1 MSNSGGLILKKGPW
15 SAAEDAILIDYV
27 KKHGEGN
34 WNAVMRNTSL
44 MRCGKSCRL
53 RWANHLRPNLR
64 KGAFSAEEEKVIV
77 ELHSKLGN
85 KWARISAHL
94 PGRTDN
100 EVKNYWN
107 TRLKR
112 RLRQGIPLYPHCL
125 QHNPS
130 SSMSSPPS
138 PPPAPPT
145 PPSLSHL
152 GASHVPFSFLNPL
165 SMSCP
170 MPFFS
175 IHPMSMLS
183 TPPPIGKSYPFSANL
198 AQPKPFQHNAIG
210 MNFSF
215 PSLDQT
221 WEEAKGFDPRG
232 SEFEIKSELP
242 SNQFFQNENADEATD
257 EVNSDN
263 PNVDTGNSGLLDAL
277 LHEARVRGEGKT
289 MKVETV
295 DSDDD
300 HHWENSSSENVYSGL
315 LRKEEEQEDHVN
327 SGNTE
332 DLSGI
337 LNLIPS
343 LVRAPIWCNDSG
355 EASAGQS
362 SVVTDENIGLE
373 MPNFASLPE
382 EDDWNVGSYS
392 WDNLPRMY

>member
-1 MSNSGGLILKKGPW
+1 MSTNGGVILKKGPW
-15 SAAEDAILIDYV
+15 SAAEDAILMDYV

-53 RWANHLRPNLR
+53 RWANHMRPNLK

-85 KWARISAHL
+85 KWARISSHL

-107 TRLKR
+107 TRMKR

-125 QHNPS
+125 QKHNPS
-130 SSMSSPPS
+130 SSMPSPPS
-138 PPPAPPT
+138 LPPPPPT

-152 GASHVPFSFLNPL
+152 GASQFPFTFLDPI
-165 SMSCP
+165 SMSCQ

-175 IHPMSMLS
+175 IHPTSMLP
-183 TPPPIGKSYPFSANL
+183 TPLPIGKSYPFSA
-198 AQPKPFQHNAIG
+198 QTKPFQHNAMG

-215 PSLDQT
+215 PSVDQT
-221 WEEAKGFDPRG
+221 RVETKGFDPCG
-232 SEFEIKSELP
+232 FACEIKSELP
-242 SNQFFQNENADEATD
+242 SNQFFQKTNADEATD
-257 EVNSDN
+257 EVNPDI
-263 PNVDTGNSGLLDAL
+263 PNSGNSGLLDAL
-277 LHEARVRGEGKT
+277 LHEAHARGEGKT

-295 DSDDD
+295 DCDEDR
-300 HHWENSSSENVYSGL
+300 HWENSSSENVYAGL
-315 LRKEEEQEDHVN
+315 LRKEEGQEDHVN
-327 SGNTE
+327 FGNNE
-332 DLSGI
+332 DLSSI

-343 LVRAPIWCNDSG
+343 LVRAPNWCIDSG
-355 EASAGQS
+355 EASTGQS

-373 MPNFASLPE
+373 MPNFTSLPE